1 MDVVNK
7 CNEDEVRTN
16 RLTAFGSLD
25 SLSHLK
31 MTELQRFYTGTNIFI
46 TGSTGFMGKMLLE
59 KLLRTCTGIENIYL
73 LIRPKKN
80 KDIHTRVEDL
90 FDDLLFEK
98 LKTEVP
104 KFRHKLVAINGD
116 CGQAGLGMSLI
127 DRQTLISNVNKYFN
141 CDQITCWIYIVG

>member
-7 CNEDEVRTN
+7 CNEEVVITN
-16 RLTAFGSLD
+16 RMSAFDALS
-25 SLSHLK
+25 SLSSRIK
-31 MTELQRFYTGTNIFI
+31 MTELQRFYTGANIFI
-46 TGSTGFMGKMLLE
+46 TGGTGFMGKMLLE

-80 KDIHTRVEDL
+80 KDIHTRVDEL

-98 LKTEVP
+98 LKADVP

-116 CGQAGLGMSLI
+116 CGQAGLGLSLI
-127 DRQTLISNVNKYFN
+127 DRQTLISNVIK
-141 CDQITCWIYIVG
+141 

>member
-7 CNEDEVRTN
+7 CNEDVVLTD
-16 RLTAFGSLD
+16 RLSAFDNLD

-31 MTELQRFYTGTNIFI
+31 MTELQRFYTGMNIFI
-46 TGSTGFMGKMLLE
+46 TGGTGFMGKMLLE

-80 KDIHTRVEDL
+80 KDIHTRVDDL
-90 FDDLLFEK
+90 FDDLLFER
-98 LKTEVP
+98 LKTDVP

-116 CGQAGLGMSLI
+116 CGQAGLGISLI
-127 DRQTLISNVNKYFN
+127 DRQTLASNVNSLTFTS
-141 CDQITCWIYIVG
+141 IPLL